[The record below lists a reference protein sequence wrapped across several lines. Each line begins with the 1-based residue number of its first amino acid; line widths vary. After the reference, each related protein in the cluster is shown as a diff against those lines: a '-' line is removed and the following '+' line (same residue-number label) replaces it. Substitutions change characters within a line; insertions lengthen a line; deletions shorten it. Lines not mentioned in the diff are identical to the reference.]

1 MSISSKDSGRYEPI
15 IKQDQFLQSGAS
27 MAYLL
32 QAAESSSMSATQ
44 AEQAIQMIAPYGADH
59 AASGRCITFNQSL
72 CGNLDAA
79 AVDQYNAPADLDL
92 SCLYAGKRIT
102 QHPSF
107 GYLRSSAA
115 QRTNAACTEHPFF
128 SFV

>member
-59 AASGRCITFNQSL
+59 AASGRCINFNQSL
-72 CGNLDAA
+72 CGDLDAA
-79 AVDQYNAPADLDL
+79 AVDQYNALADL
-92 SCLYAGKRIT
+92 SCLYAGKRTT
-102 QHPSF
+102 QPPSF
-107 GYLRSSAA
+107 GCQHSSAVQSA
-115 QRTNAACTEHPFF
+115 HAACTAHLFLPF
-128 SFV
+128 V